1 MEMNIKEASRFI
13 KVARST
19 IYNKIDSGELSKT
32 AGGKLET
39 SELLR
44 VFGRPDERDKTQR
57 KTQLD
62 TLNKTL
68 DTERDT
74 EINALK
80 DHIKLLQET
89 LTESRKREEWLM
101 SKLDTLTDTVKL
113 LETTK
118 KEEKYGRKGFFR
130 RLFLG

>member
-19 IYNKIDSGELSKT
+19 LYNKIESGELSKT
-32 AGGKLET
+32 AGGKLDT

-44 VFGRPDERDKTQR
+44 VFGHPDERDKTQR
-57 KTQLD
+57 KTQMD
-62 TLNKTL
+62 IIQKTL

-74 EINALK
+74 EIRALK

-89 LTESRKREEWLM
+89 LSESRKREEWLM

-113 LETTK
+113 LENSK
-118 KEEKYGRKGFFR
+118 KEEGKKGFFK
-130 RLFLG
+130 RLFG